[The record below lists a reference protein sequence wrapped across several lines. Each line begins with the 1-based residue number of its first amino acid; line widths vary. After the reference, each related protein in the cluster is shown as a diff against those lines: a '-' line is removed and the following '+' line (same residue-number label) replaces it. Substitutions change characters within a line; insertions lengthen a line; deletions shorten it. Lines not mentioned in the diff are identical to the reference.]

1 MSVLKLCHSNECSS
15 SEDTV
20 TDLRHSE
27 LLSLQAFPVWEE
39 EQPASEEQLGWTSSL
54 REVTYQ
60 VRLLD
65 SRSGV

>member
-1 MSVLKLCHSNECSS
+1 MFMLKLFNSNDCNS

-20 TDLRHSE
+20 TDLRHHE

-54 REVTYQ
+54 REVTYP

-65 SRSGV
+65 SRLGV